1 MTSLPLRNPP
11 AAQPPPQYPTSKM
24 LAMPPGIPAGM
35 VADAP
40 ILRIPC
46 LRATPQPQ
54 PEPVVRRQ
62 PPQME
67 YPQEGGLY
75 DNPYGRSPH
84 DPFFRHRNR
93 VTNPP
98 QHPVLSPRFNE
109 HQHYMLPRVTEHP
122 QMQHPQIQHKI
133 HKSYPRHQRNRSGS
147 GSPPRNEP
155 ILAPYPSIHGSA
167 QRPPRMPNVNT
178 PSNYLSVPS
187 LQKPDFSLQAH
198 ETLLRQA
205 AMRAALHNGVRQA
218 KPVVERPVRHPLPTG
233 RPGEKLP
240 AVPRQT
246 RRTLSDRE
254 KIDICLFHEH
264 HRSLTHKDIAD
275 KFGVERTTVTKIL
288 LNKQHHLQSGQN

>member
-1 MTSLPLRNPP
+1 
-11 AAQPPPQYPTSKM
+11 M

-46 LRATPQPQ
+46 LMATPQPQ

-75 DNPYGRSPH
+75 DGPYGHPPH
-84 DPFFRHRNR
+84 DPFFRQRNPA
-93 VTNPP
+93 TAPS
-98 QHPVLSPRFNE
+98 QHPAFHPRVNE
-109 HQHYMLPRVTEHP
+109 HPHYMLPRVTEHP
-122 QMQHPQIQHKI
+122 HMQHKI
-133 HKSYPRHQRNRSGS
+133 HKPYPRHQRHRSGS

-178 PSNYLSVPS
+178 PSTYLSVPS

-198 ETLLRQA
+198 ESLLRQA
-205 AMRAALHNGVRQA
+205 AMRAALHNGVRQS
-218 KPVVERPVRHPLPTG
+218 KPVVERPVRHPLPSG
-233 RPGEKLP
+233 RPGDLNREKTP
-240 AVPRQT
+240 NVPRQT

-264 HRSLTHKDIAD
+264 HRSFTHKDIAD

-288 LNKQHHLQSGQN
+288 LNKRHHLHPEQD

>member
-1 MTSLPLRNPP
+1 
-11 AAQPPPQYPTSKM
+11 M

-35 VADAP
+35 VADSP

-46 LRATPQPQ
+46 IRATPQPH

-67 YPQEGGLY
+67 YPQGGGLY
-75 DNPYGRSPH
+75 DDPYGRSPH
-84 DPFFRHRNR
+84 DPFFRQRNP
-93 VTNPP
+93 VVSPS
-98 QHPVLSPRFNE
+98 QHPVLPPRVNE
-109 HQHYMLPRVTEHP
+109 HHHYMLPRVNEQPQMQHP
-122 QMQHPQIQHKI
+122 QMQHPQMQHKI
-133 HKSYPRHQRNRSGS
+133 HKSYPRHQRSRSGS

-178 PSNYLSVPS
+178 PNVNTPNVNTPNVNTPSNYLSVTS

-198 ETLLRQA
+198 ESLLRQA
-205 AMRAALHNGVRQA
+205 AMRAALHNGVRQT

-240 AVPRQT
+240 SVPRQT

-254 KIDICLFHEH
+254 KLDICLFHEH

-288 LNKQHHLQSGQN
+288 LNKQHHLNSGQN